1 MSLIAASAFSLTAC
15 STGDAMEADKAITN
29 ESMEKDSMEKDSM
42 EKDSMEKDSMEHDAM
57 MSASYTTYKEYSSA
71 MSKYDGNR
79 VVLFFADDA
88 ATSSA
93 IDKTFSED
101 AASIPEGT
109 TVVRVILE
117 KHMDVAD
124 KYSVTSAPTFVELD
138 SNGDAKESWV
148 PESAADLV
156 TGAMSH

>member
-15 STGDAMEADKAITN
+15 STGDAMEADKAMTN
-29 ESMEKDSMEKDSM
+29 ESM

-109 TVVRVILE
+109 TVVRVNLE
-117 KHMDVAD
+117 SHQDVAD

-156 TGAMSH
+156 TGAMSN

>member
-1 MSLIAASAFSLTAC
+1 MNKKTTAVIMSLLAASAFSLTAC
-15 STGDAMEADKAITN
+15 STGDAMEADKAMTN
-29 ESMEKDSMEKDSM
+29 ESM

-88 ATSSA
+88 ETSSA

-109 TVVRVILE
+109 TVVRVVLE

>member
-1 MSLIAASAFSLTAC
+1 MSLLAASAFTLTAC
-15 STGDAMEADKAITN
+15 STGDAMEADKAMTN

-109 TVVRVILE
+109 TVVRVVLE

>member
-15 STGDAMEADKAITN
+15 STGDAMEADKAMTN